1 VAASTPVAGTGSGT
15 SPEQAGPLKPG
26 QPFAGRYHIVRLLG
40 LGGMGAVYQAWDDA
54 LAVVV
59 ALKVIRPEI
68 AGDPEAAQAI
78 ERRFKQ
84 ELLLARQ
91 VTHKN
96 VVRIHDLGDVDGIK
110 YITMPFINGEDLASI
125 LEREGTLPAPRALKI
140 ARSFISGLIAA
151 HEAGIVHRDLK
162 PANIMIDP
170 EGEALI
176 TDFGIA
182 RSTGPTPSATAPA
195 DLVPAHGTLPAV
207 FAAQTVLGAVVGTIG
222 YMAPEQAKAQPVDQR
237 ADIYSTGLIL
247 YDMLGGRVRIER
259 AENPVAELMGRT
271 TEAPPLLRTINP
283 DVPEAMEQI
292 INRCLQPDAAAR
304 FQTSTELAEAL
315 NRLDDN
321 GVPLPL
327 PVQLLKSVRFW
338 AAAAVAAVGIATATW
353 FIADRT
359 PPPIPDPVAVLVA
372 DFSNKTGEPVF
383 DGLMEQSV
391 TVGMEGASF
400 ISAVPRKEA
409 VQTAR
414 LIKAGTTLDESTA
427 RLVALRQGIKVVVL
441 GSIEKRGAGY
451 RLAIQGVDPTSRK
464 VLFSDTA
471 DARDRD
477 SVLKASAGLAS
488 KARSALGDTQ
498 PVDAKETFSS
508 ASLEAVN
515 AYTRAQE
522 LSIAGKDQDAI
533 EYYKKAVSIDP
544 AFGRAYGGLA
554 MSTTRLGRHEEAAKL
569 WQESLKHTDVMSPR
583 EKYRLLGAYYTLVT
597 KNVDTARDTYKQLV
611 KEYPADGAGHNGL
624 AVALFNGLDFAG
636 ALKEVAEARKIYPNN
651 ALYRSNY
658 ALFAM
663 YAGDFNQA
671 AQEARRI
678 VDDGT
683 ASFDTYLPI
692 AISAIADGKLSDA
705 RKAYTNM
712 SAVDEAGA
720 SLAPAGLADMAL
732 AEGRPAEA
740 IALLEPAIK
749 KDQEDK
755 NDAGVAIKQLIL
767 ADALGMQGNVKAAV
781 ESARRAL
788 TNNPG
793 DPAYILPTVRW
804 LIAANQIEEAAKLG
818 AQLDQ
823 KLAPQARAYGRVV
836 AAQVARARG
845 HYVDAVDALREV
857 PAKTDLWLVRFNLGL
872 AYLDAGAPVE
882 ALREFELCQTRRGE
896 GYAVFL
902 DDIPTA
908 RAVAPLRYWIGRAR
922 EAQSLTAQAV
932 SDYQTFASGY
942 ASDSPEPLVQDAR
955 KRLAALR

>member
-1 VAASTPVAGTGSGT
+1 
-15 SPEQAGPLKPG
+15 
-26 QPFAGRYHIVRLLG
+26 VRLLG

-96 VVRIHDLGDVDGIK
+96 VVRIHDLGEVDGIK
-110 YITMPFINGEDLASI
+110 YITMPFINGEDLGSI
-125 LEREGTLPAPRALKI
+125 LDREGTLPVPRGLKM
-140 ARSFISGLIAA
+140 ARSFISGLVAA

-162 PANIMIDP
+162 PANIMIDA

-182 RSTGPTPSATAPA
+182 RSTGAPA
-195 DLVPAHGTLPAV
+195 SASASAEIMPKHGTNPGAI
-207 FAAQTVLGAVVGTIG
+207 AAQTVLGAVVGTIG

-247 YDMLGGRVRIER
+247 YDMLGGRVRVER
-259 AENPVAELMGRT
+259 AENAVAELMSRT
-271 TEAPPLLRTINP
+271 TAAPPPLRTINP
-283 DVPEAMEQI
+283 DVPEAMEEI

-304 FQTSTELAEAL
+304 FQTTSELLDAL
-315 NRLDDN
+315 NRLDEN

-338 AAAAVAAVGIATATW
+338 AAAAVAAVAIATATW
-353 FIADRT
+353 FIADR
-359 PPPIPDPVAVLVA
+359 PPPPTPDPVAVLVA
-372 DFSNKTGEPVF
+372 DFTNKTGEPVF
-383 DGLMEQSV
+383 DGLIEQSL
-391 TVGMEGASF
+391 TVGMENASF
-400 ISAVPRKEA
+400 ITAVPRKDA

-414 LIKAGTTLDESTA
+414 LIKAGNTLDESTA
-427 RLVALRQGIKVVVL
+427 RLVALRDGIKVILL
-441 GSIEKRGAGY
+441 GSIEKRGSGY
-451 RLAIQGVDPTSRK
+451 RLSLQGVDPSSRK
-464 VLFSDTA
+464 VLFTDTA

-477 SVLKASAGLAS
+477 SVLKASGSLAA
-488 KARSALGDTQ
+488 KARSALGDTHESD
-498 PVDAKETFSS
+498 PSKETFSS

-515 AYTRAQE
+515 AFTRGQE
-522 LSIAGKDQDAI
+522 LSTAGKYQEAI
-533 EYYKKAVSIDP
+533 EFYKKAVAIDP
-544 AFGRAYGGLA
+544 GFGRAYGGLA
-554 MSTTRLGRHEEAAKL
+554 MSTTRLGRRDEAAKL
-569 WQESLKHTDVMSPR
+569 WQEALKYTNVMSDR
-583 EKYRLLGAYYTLVT
+583 EKYRLVGAYYLLVT
-597 KNVDTARDTYKQLV
+597 KNMDTARDTFEQLV
-611 KEYPADGAGHNGL
+611 REYPADGAGHNNL
-624 AVALFNGLDFAG
+624 AITYFNTLNFTKALS
-636 ALKEVAEARKIYPNN
+636 EVRQARQIYPNN
-651 ALYRSNY
+651 SLYRSNL

-671 AQEARRI
+671 TQEARKM
-678 VDDGT
+678 VDDGIAT
-683 ASFDTYLPI
+683 YDTYLPL
-692 AISAIADGKLSDA
+692 AISALADGKLSDA
-705 RKAYTNM
+705 RKAYADM
-712 SAVDEAGA
+712 SAVDESGA
-720 SLAPAGLADMAL
+720 SLAAAGLADIAL
-732 AEGRPAEA
+732 SEGRPADA
-740 IALLEPAIK
+740 IAVLQPAIK
-749 KDQEDK
+749 KDQDQQ
-755 NDAGVAIKQLIL
+755 NDAGVATKQLIL

-788 TNNPG
+788 ANNSG

-804 LIAANQIEEAAKLG
+804 LIAAKQIDEAARLG
-818 AQLDQ
+818 EELDQ

-872 AYLDAGAPVE
+872 AYLDAGAPTE
-882 ALREFELCQTRRGE
+882 ALQQFELCQKRRGE

-908 RAVAPLRYWIGRAR
+908 RAVTPLPYWVGRAH
-922 EAQSLTAQAV
+922 EGLSLTPQAV

-942 ASDSPEPLVQDAR
+942 ASDSPEPLVKDAR